1 MEERNIISY
10 RSSIDSSYVVTI
22 VYEGCE
28 VYPSFRSILDHLG
41 DTIAILDLENKKIY
55 IDGESLDNLGIDH
68 ILCIESHE
76 ICHHVLGHQPGIF
89 EEDEIEADI
98 SAIYL
103 LQELGYSKSAEMLIR
118 RLKDNNNIDYYK
130 NCIDKF
136 INKERLK
143 KFKKYLKK
151 KFFLP

>member
-28 VYPSFRSILDHLG
+28 VYPSFRSILEHLG

-76 ICHHVLGHQPGIF
+76 ICHHVLGHQPGIHK
-89 EEDEIEADI
+89 ENEIEADI
-98 SAIYL
+98 SAIHL
-103 LQELGYSKSAEMLIR
+103 LQELGHSKSAEMLIR
-118 RLKDNNNIDYYK
+118 RLKDNNNINYYK